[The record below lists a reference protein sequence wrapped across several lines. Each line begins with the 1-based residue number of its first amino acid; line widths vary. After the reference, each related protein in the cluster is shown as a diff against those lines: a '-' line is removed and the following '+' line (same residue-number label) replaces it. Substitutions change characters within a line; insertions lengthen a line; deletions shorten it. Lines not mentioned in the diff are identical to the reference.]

1 MKVKQY
7 GGRFLEKG
15 KDGQWREMEDRV
27 ARKKASQGKRFF
39 CPAFLFVVEYG
50 WAMRTE
56 RHPNDPFGRLLIL
69 FVSALREDKWE

>member
-27 ARKKASQGKRFF
+27 ARKKASQGKRFLLSAF
-39 CPAFLFVVEYG
+39 C
-50 WAMRTE
+50 
-56 RHPNDPFGRLLIL
+56 LL
-69 FVSALREDKWE
+69 LRWMGNEN

>member
-27 ARKKASQGKRFF
+27 ARKKASQGKCFF
-39 CPAFLFVVEYG
+39 CPAFLFVVEWMG
-50 WAMRTE
+50 NE
-56 RHPNDPFGRLLIL
+56 N
-69 FVSALREDKWE
+69 